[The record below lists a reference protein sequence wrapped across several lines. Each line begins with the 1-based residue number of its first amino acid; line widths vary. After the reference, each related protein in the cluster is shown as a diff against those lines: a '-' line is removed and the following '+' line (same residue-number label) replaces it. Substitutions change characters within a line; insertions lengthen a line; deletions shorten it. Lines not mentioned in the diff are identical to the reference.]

1 MTILDSL
8 MEKFR
13 ALVPEAAAVIRDG
26 VTKPVAAT
34 EIVIG
39 DIIRL
44 KSGNNWIKKVMILF
58 DICYICDEVSFAIRH
73 VQGYCNTDLDLSFLI
88 F

>member
-26 VTKPVAAT
+26 ITKPVAAT

-44 KSGNNWIKKVMILF
+44 KSGNLFEENKILF
-58 DICYICDEVSFAIRH
+58 DICYICDDVSFLVYH
-73 VQGYCNTDLDLSFLI
+73 
-88 F
+88 

>member
-1 MTILDSL
+1 

-26 VTKPVAAT
+26 ITKPVAAT

-44 KSGNNWIKKVMILF
+44 KSGNFWKKKILF
-58 DICYICDEVSFAIRH
+58 DISSICDDVSFFVCHKPYAR
-73 VQGYCNTDLDLSFLI
+73 LL
-88 F
+88 